1 MYSVIL
7 EVIEGTRQLTIIA
20 AAVVCVFDFQPVEYP
35 SPAETENLEGR
46 RGACQPAHSVTIL
59 HAAIAHP
66 LGGAGYLAAVAAFIF
81 RINPCGRAEG
91 DEKQLHCC

>member
-7 EVIEGTRQLTIIA
+7 EAIEGTRQLTIIA

-46 RGACQPAHSVTIL
+46 AFEHGNGASTKLSGDLIL
-59 HAAIAHP
+59 A
-66 LGGAGYLAAVAAFIF
+66 
-81 RINPCGRAEG
+81 
-91 DEKQLHCC
+91 